1 MAGSHRRRR
10 AGSYASARATRTR
23 IAVVVGVGAA
33 VVGAAGFGAYSL
45 LEDDK
50 AENGGNALSAPASSD
65 PVKTGPPGP
74 KETGRAAGD
83 FLAAWASGNT
93 ETAAGLTDNRKAAL
107 RALKSYR
114 EDAGVEKVKLTP
126 GRPQGTE
133 VPFSVDARVTF
144 GDNVKPWAYNSALEV
159 VRDEKTGEA
168 EVAWDPSLIHPKLT
182 EGERLR
188 TGSTE
193 APPIKALDR
202 TGARLDPE
210 KYPSLEPV
218 IADLRERY
226 GAKAGGKAGVKVWTE
241 PADAGDKGDKGDKKK
256 DKDDDK
262 AGTPEILLVLSKP
275 KAGTLQTTLDAA
287 VQETA
292 EAAVAKQGGAAL
304 VALQPSTGQVLAVA
318 NQTADGFNTALQG
331 TLPPGSTMKVV
342 TASMLMDKGLA
353 APDEPH
359 PCPRYKA
366 YGGWEFEN
374 VGDNSFTIQG
384 GTFTQSFTASCN
396 TAFISMAEKLE
407 NDDLTKQARDV
418 FGIGL
423 NWQTG
428 VTTFD
433 GSVPVQSGV
442 EMALSLIGQGGVRM
456 NPLTM
461 ASVSAT
467 AKSGV
472 FKQPH
477 LVPQSFDGRQFATAP
492 KSMKASTAQ
501 SLRELMEETARSG
514 TAAGAMSGLTGQVG
528 AKTGSAEM
536 GGQEETDA
544 WFTAYR
550 GDLAA
555 AATVP
560 NIGHGGEFAGP
571 LVRDVLAAHGG

>member
-10 AGSYASARATRTR
+10 AGSGASTRATRTR

-45 LEDDK
+45 LEDDETEG
-50 AENGGNALSAPASSD
+50 AGNTLSAPASSD

-74 KETGRAAGD
+74 KEAAEAAAD
-83 FLAAWASGNT
+83 FLAAWAGDST
-93 ETAAGLTDNRKAAL
+93 QTAAGMTDDRKAAL
-107 RALKSYR
+107 AGLTSYR
-114 EDAGVEKVKLTP
+114 KDAGVEQVKLTP
-126 GRPQGTE
+126 GRPQGTK
-133 VPFSVDARVTF
+133 VPFSVDAVVTF
-144 GDNVKPWAYNSALEV
+144 EDTVKPWAYNSALEV
-159 VRDEKTGEA
+159 VRDEKTGEV
-168 EVAWDPSLIHPKLT
+168 EVAWDPSVIHPKLA

-193 APPIKALDR
+193 APPIRAVDR
-202 TGARLDPE
+202 NGVKLDPE
-210 KYPSLEPV
+210 KYPSLVPV

-241 PADAGDKGDKGDKKK
+241 PAKRDEDRRKKGEK
-256 DKDDDK
+256 DDDDK
-262 AGTPEILLVLSKP
+262 AGTPETLLELSRP
-275 KAGTLQTTLDAA
+275 KTGTLKTTLDAD

-292 EAAVAKQGGAAL
+292 EAAVARQGGAAL
-304 VALQPSTGQVLAVA
+304 VALRPSTGEVLAVA
-318 NQTADGFNTALQG
+318 NQTGNGFNTALQG

-342 TASMLMDKGLA
+342 SASMLMDKGLA
-353 APDEPH
+353 APDRAH

-374 VGDNSFTIQG
+374 VGDDSFTIEG
-384 GTFTQSFTASCN
+384 GTFAQSFTASCN

-407 NDDLTKQARDV
+407 NDDLTNQARDV

-428 VTTFD
+428 VRTFD

-467 AKSGV
+467 AKAGV
-472 FKQPH
+472 FKQPY
-477 LVPQSFDGRQFATAP
+477 LVPQEFDGRQFATAP
-492 KSMKASTAQ
+492 KTMKPSTAE
-501 SLRELMEETARSG
+501 SLRALMEETATSG
-514 TAAGAMSGLTGQVG
+514 TAAAAMSGLTGVG

-571 LVRDVLAAHGG
+571 LVRDVLEAHGG

>member
-10 AGSYASARATRTR
+10 VGSGASARATRTR

-50 AENGGNALSAPASSD
+50 AESGGNALSAPASSD

-74 KETGRAAGD
+74 RETARAAGE
-83 FLAAWASGNT
+83 FLAAWAGGDT
-93 ETAAGLTDNRKAAL
+93 KTAAGMTDDRKAAL
-107 RALKSYR
+107 RGLDSYR

-126 GRPQGTE
+126 GRAQGTE

-144 GDNVKPWAYNSALEV
+144 GENVKPWAYNSALEV
-159 VRDEKTGEA
+159 VRDEKTGEP

-193 APPIKALDR
+193 APPIRALDR

-210 KYPSLEPV
+210 EYPSLAPV

-241 PADAGDKGDKGDKKK
+241 PADAPKGDKKK
-256 DKDDDK
+256 DEKDDDK
-262 AGTPEILLVLSKP
+262 AGTPETLLVLSKAKP
-275 KAGTLQTTLDAA
+275 GTLQTTLDAA

-292 EAAVAKQGGAAL
+292 EEAVAKQGGAAL
-304 VALQPSTGQVLAVA
+304 VALQPSTGQILAVA
-318 NQTADGFNTALQG
+318 NQVPDGHNTALQG

-353 APDEPH
+353 APDKPH

-467 AKSGV
+467 AKTGV

-477 LVPQSFDGRQFATAP
+477 LVPQGFDGRQFATAP

-501 SLRELMEETARSG
+501 SLRELMEETARTG

>member
-1 MAGSHRRRR
+1 MAGSHRRRH
-10 AGSYASARATRTR
+10 AGSGASARTTRTR
-23 IAVVVGVGAA
+23 IAVIVGVGAA

-45 LEDDK
+45 LEDDE
-50 AENGGNALSAPASSD
+50 AEAGGNTLSAQASSD

-74 KETGRAAGD
+74 REAARAAAE
-83 FLAAWASGNT
+83 FLTAWAGGQT
-93 ETAAGLTDNRKAAL
+93 ETAAGLTDDRKAAL
-107 RALKSYR
+107 AGLTSYR
-114 EDAGVEKVKLTP
+114 KDAGVERVKLTP
-126 GRPQGTE
+126 GPADGTK
-133 VPFSVDARVTF
+133 VPFSVDAQVTF
-144 GDNVKPWAYNSALEV
+144 EDTVKPWAYTSALEV
-159 VRDEKTGEA
+159 VRDEKTGDV
-168 EVAWDPSLIHPKLT
+168 EVAWDPSLIHPKLS

-188 TGSTE
+188 TGSRE
-193 APPIKALDR
+193 APPIRALDR
-202 TGARLDPE
+202 TGAELDPE
-210 KYPSLEPV
+210 KYPSLAPV

-241 PADAGDKGDKGDKKK
+241 SAAKKK
-256 DKDDDK
+256 NEKDDKDDDK
-262 AGTPEILLVLSKP
+262 AAAPETLLVLSKAKP
-275 KAGTLQTTLDAA
+275 GTLTTTLDAD

-304 VALQPSTGQVLAVA
+304 VALKPSTGEILAVA
-318 NQTADGFNTALQG
+318 NQTGGGGFNTALQG

-353 APDEPH
+353 APGEPH

-366 YGGWEFEN
+366 YGGWQFEN

-384 GTFTQSFTASCN
+384 GTFAESFTASCN

-428 VTTFD
+428 VATFD
-433 GSVPVQSGV
+433 GAVPVQSGV

-467 AKSGV
+467 AKAGV

-492 KSMKASTAQ
+492 KSMKTSTAQ
-501 SLRELMEETARSG
+501 ELRELMEATASYG

>member
-10 AGSYASARATRTR
+10 VGSGASARATRTR

-33 VVGAAGFGAYSL
+33 VVGAAGFGAYSV
-45 LEDDK
+45 LEDDQ
-50 AENGGNALSAPASSD
+50 AESGGNALSAPASSD

-74 KETGRAAGD
+74 RETARAAGD
-83 FLAAWASGNT
+83 FLAAWAGGNT
-93 ETAAGLTDNRKAAL
+93 ETAAGMTDDRKAAL
-107 RALKSYR
+107 RGLDSYR

-126 GRPQGTE
+126 GRAEGTK

-159 VRDEKTGEA
+159 VRDEKTGEP
-168 EVAWDPSLIHPKLT
+168 EVVWDPSLIHPRLT

-193 APPIKALDR
+193 APPIRALDR
-202 TGARLDPE
+202 TGARLDPKE
-210 KYPSLEPV
+210 YPSLAPV

-226 GAKAGGKAGVKVWTE
+226 GAKTGGKAGVKVWTE
-241 PADAGDKGDKGDKKK
+241 PADAPKGDKKK
-256 DKDDDK
+256 DKKDDDK
-262 AGTPEILLVLSKP
+262 AGTPETLLVLSKARP
-275 KAGTLQTTLDAA
+275 GTLQTTLDAA

-292 EAAVAKQGGAAL
+292 EEAVAKQGGAAL
-304 VALQPSTGQVLAVA
+304 VALQPSTGQILAVA
-318 NQTADGFNTALQG
+318 NQVPDGHNTALQG

-353 APDEPH
+353 APDKPH

-384 GTFTQSFTASCN
+384 GTFAQSFTASCN

-472 FKQPH
+472 FRQPH

-492 KSMKASTAQ
+492 KSMKAATAQ
-501 SLRELMEETARSG
+501 SLRDLMEETARTG

>member
-10 AGSYASARATRTR
+10 AGSGASARATRTR
-23 IAVVVGVGAA
+23 IAVIVGAGAA

-45 LEDDK
+45 LEDD
-50 AENGGNALSAPASSD
+50 EPESGGSALSAPASSD

-74 KETGRAAGD
+74 QETARAAGD
-83 FLAAWASGNT
+83 FLTAWAGGQT
-93 ETAAGLTDNRKAAL
+93 ETAAGMTDNRKAAL
-107 RALKSYR
+107 RGLTSYR
-114 EDAGVEKVKLTP
+114 EDAGVEQVKLTP
-126 GRPQGTE
+126 GRPAGTE
-133 VPFSVDARVTF
+133 VPFSVDAQVTF
-144 GDNVKPWAYNSALEV
+144 ENNVKPWAYNSSLEV

-193 APPIKALDR
+193 APPLTVLDR
-202 TGARLDPE
+202 TGAKLDPE
-210 KYPSLEPV
+210 TYPSLAPV
-218 IADLRERY
+218 VADLRERY

-241 PADAGDKGDKGDKKK
+241 PAGARGKGDKGDKKK
-256 DKDDDK
+256 DEDDDK
-262 AGTPEILLVLSKP
+262 AGTPETLLVVSKP
-275 KAGTLQTTLDAA
+275 KPGTLKTTLDAA
-287 VQETA
+287 VQKTA

-318 NQTADGFNTALQG
+318 NQNPDGFNTALKG
-331 TLPPGSTMKVV
+331 TLPPGSTMKVI

-374 VGDNSFTIQG
+374 VGDDSFTIQG

-428 VTTFD
+428 VATFD

-472 FKQPH
+472 FKQPY
-477 LVPQSFDGRQFATAP
+477 LVPQEFDGRQFATAP
-492 KSMKASTAQ
+492 QSMKASTAQ
-501 SLRELMEETARSG
+501 SLRELMEETAATG

-536 GGQEETDA
+536 GGQKETDA

-571 LVRDVLAAHGG
+571 LVRDVLEAHGG